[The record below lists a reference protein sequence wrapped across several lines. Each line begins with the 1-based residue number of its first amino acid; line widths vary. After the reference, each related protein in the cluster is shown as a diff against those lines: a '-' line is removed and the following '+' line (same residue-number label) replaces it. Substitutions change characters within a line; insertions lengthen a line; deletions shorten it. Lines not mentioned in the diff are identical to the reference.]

1 LLRLQ
6 LLRDIAAAREVV
18 VIAAIAWR
26 DAQQAH
32 NAYLAT
38 SSPETRR
45 ILLEGLQTTYTGLCR
60 AVDHLVALEAEKEGQ
75 DHGAP
80 A

>member
-1 LLRLQ
+1 MLLRLQ

-18 VIAAIAWR
+18 AAIAWR
-26 DAQQAH
+26 EAQQAH